1 MLSLFSKLTNWWND
15 RRKMA
20 KEKNKPFLV
29 DDIKVVEDLG
39 NGKVLTR
46 AYYKGEPVGR
56 DVIFMTT
63 KAPRY
68 YEL

>member
-1 MLSLFSKLTNWWND
+1 
-15 RRKMA
+15 MA
-20 KEKNKPFLV
+20 KKKKKPFLV

-63 KAPRY
+63 RATPY
-68 YEL
+68 FEL